1 MCIGGVDA
9 LFNFTNLK
17 VKVLRV
23 RSTLNTNFRM
33 EGACGKILPTDNP
46 AVVLKK
52 VHRRN
57 RPQQRTCS
65 LGAEQQ
71 ARMQE
76 WARSLCVQAR
86 FSMLFV
92 PRAWDADK
100 HSYKM
105 DRIRV
110 DTPLEVLDTKDHPVL
125 SELKVFYAMAQK
137 ALVFPI
143 DYELYVQPDGRV
155 AMVDFD
161 KFASWHD
168 GEIVFPW
175 GATVKDSAIREQIP
189 FLFA

>member
-1 MCIGGVDA
+1 
-9 LFNFTNLK
+9 
-17 VKVLRV
+17 
-23 RSTLNTNFRM
+23 M
-33 EGACGKILPTDNP
+33 EGACGKILSTDNP

-57 RPQQRTCS
+57 RAQQRTCS

-76 WARSLCVQAR
+76 WARGICVQAR
-86 FSMLFV
+86 FTLLFV
-92 PRAWDADK
+92 PRAWDAEK

-105 DRIRV
+105 DRIEV
-110 DTPLEVLDTKDHPVL
+110 NNPLELLATKDHAVL
-125 SELKVFYAMAQK
+125 QELKAFYLSAEK
-137 ALVFPI
+137 HHIFPA
-143 DYELYVQPDGRV
+143 DFELYVQPDGRV

-161 KFASWHD
+161 KFASWHN

-175 GATVKDSAIREQIP
+175 GVTVKDTVMREQLP